1 MGSNS
6 ARRASRRWMAAGA
19 AVLAAVIFI
28 FDTFS
33 SMEIAIAALYVVVLV
48 MSLRF
53 SDQRGIA
60 LIAAGCAAL
69 TIAGYWISHYDD
81 PAQAPLLRCIVSL
94 LAIGI
99 AGVLCVQIRIA
110 DTKMRRSEERYRNIF
125 QTTSVAVWEQDY
137 SEAARACAPFMA
149 DGIARLRERLTK
161 DDALLKQCLLLV
173 RTIDANDAAREL
185 IGNLDTRNAATS
197 WKFAMLPESMVTF
210 REVLLAYLEQRPFY
224 TAETALRATNGQR
237 RTAILTATFPTERSR
252 SVLINA
258 VDITDK
264 ITAEQALQQ
273 SMAELTRVSRIAT
286 LGALTASIGHEVNQP
301 LAAVVTNA
309 EAALR
314 WLSRDKPDLD
324 EVLACVEEVAR
335 EGRRAGD
342 IIHGLRSLAVKG
354 NVERGPLDINA
365 TVGRVMA
372 MVERDLTDQQI
383 ISQLDLAPDLPTI
396 SGDEVQLQ
404 QVIMNLVNNAVQAMS
419 VVTAKQLRLQ
429 TSVDP
434 ARGVRVSIADTGPGI
449 ADDHM
454 KRLFAAFF
462 TTKAEGM
469 GIGLSICR
477 SIIETHQGRIWAERN
492 EAGGTTLHFVI
503 PTTVETGAGHVA

>member
-1 MGSNS
+1 
-6 ARRASRRWMAAGA
+6 MAAGA
-19 AVLAAVIFI
+19 AVLAALIFV

-53 SDQRGIA
+53 SGRRGIA
-60 LIAAGCAAL
+60 LIAVGCAAL
-69 TIAGYWISHYDD
+69 TIAGYLISHHDD
-81 PAQAPLLRCIVSL
+81 PSQAPLLRCIVSL

-99 AGVLCVQIRIA
+99 AGVLCVQIRVA
-110 DTKMRRSEERYRNIF
+110 DSNMRRSEERYRTIF

-137 SEAARACAPFMA
+137 SEAAKACAPVLA
-149 DGIARLRERLTK
+149 RGIAHLRKRLT
-161 DDALLKQCLLLV
+161 DDDGFLKQCLLLV
-173 RTIDANDAAREL
+173 RTIDANAAAREL
-185 IGNLDTRNAATS
+185 IGNLDTRHAASS
-197 WKFAMLPESMVTF
+197 WEYAMLPESMATF
-210 REVLLAYLEQRPFY
+210 REVLLAYLEHRPTY
-224 TAETALRATNGQR
+224 TVETVVRATNGER

-264 ITAEQALQQ
+264 ITAEQALQH
-273 SMAELTRVSRIAT
+273 SVAELTRVSRIAT

-301 LAAVVTNA
+301 LAAVVTNG

-324 EVLACVEEVAR
+324 EVLACVQEVAR
-335 EGRRAGD
+335 EARRAGD
-342 IIHGLRSLAVKG
+342 IIQRLRSLAVKG
-354 NVERGPLDINA
+354 AVERGPLDINA
-365 TVGRVMA
+365 TISQVLA
-372 MVERDLTDQQI
+372 MVQRDLADQQVVL
-383 ISQLDLAPDLPTI
+383 QLDLAPDLPAV

-404 QVIMNLVNNAVQAMS
+404 QVVMNLVNNAVQAMS
-419 VVTAKQLRLQ
+419 VVTGKQMRLQ
-429 TSVDP
+429 TAFDP
-434 ARGVRVSIADTGPGI
+434 TRGILVSIADSGSGI

-477 SIIETHQGRIWAERN
+477 SIIETHHGCIWAERN
-492 EAGGTTLHFVI
+492 ATGGTTFHFVI
-503 PTTVETGAGHVA
+503 PTAREKGASDVA